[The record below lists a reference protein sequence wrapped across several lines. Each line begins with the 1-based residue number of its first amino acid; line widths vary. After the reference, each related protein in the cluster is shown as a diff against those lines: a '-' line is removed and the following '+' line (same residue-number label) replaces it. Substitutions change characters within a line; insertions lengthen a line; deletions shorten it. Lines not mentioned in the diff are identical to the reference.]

1 MKKRVFLK
9 KAGIGSLAL
18 ANASWLGVSC
28 SSKKENASA
37 TLEKPVSPETPP
49 KNWAWIKPPADW
61 SREDWKTK
69 LAQAKASGFD
79 ALVLNVYDGN
89 IAYFQNDRLPV
100 KEALAEK
107 VIPLCKEAGLEFHAW
122 MFTMPCN
129 NEKIVTEHPD
139 WFAVNG
145 LGESAATKPAYVDY
159 YKFLCPCHPEAQEFV
174 KSNVKS
180 LAEIDGIDGVHFDY
194 VRLPDVILA
203 EGLQPKYNIVQD
215 KEYPQYDYCYS
226 EFCRNLFKEKTG
238 IDPLKDLEDP
248 SAHLEWRQFR
258 YDSITNLVNDQ
269 LVPEV
274 KSRNKMVTAAVFP
287 NWESVRQEWHR
298 WDLDAFLPML
308 YHNFYNAGV
317 DFIREHTKKG
327 LERLKLANNEK
338 PIYSGIFL
346 PALKPDELE
355 LANQMAKEGGAKG
368 IALFSLELASEEH
381 MNRFAQLLARR
392 TNF

>member
-18 ANASWLGVSC
+18 ANASLLGISC
-28 SSKKENASA
+28 SNKKNADSI
-37 TLEKPVSPETPP
+37 TDEKPVSSPKSA
-49 KNWAWIKPPADW
+49 KNWAWITPPADW
-61 SREDWKTK
+61 NREDWKAK

-79 ALVLNVYDGN
+79 ALVLNVYN
-89 IAYFQNDRLPV
+89 SHVAFFENDRIPV
-100 KEALAEK
+100 KEAIAEK

-129 NEKIVTEHPD
+129 IEKIVKRHPD

-174 KSNVKS
+174 KNNVKS
-180 LAEIDGIDGVHFDY
+180 IAEIEGIDGVHFDY

-203 EGLQPKYNIVQD
+203 EGLQPKYDIVQD

-248 SAHLEWRQFR
+248 SANQEWRQFR
-258 YDSITNLVNDQ
+258 YDSITNLVNNQ

-308 YHNFYNAGV
+308 YHNFYNAGI
-317 DFIREHTKKG
+317 DFIREHTKKA
-327 LERLKLANNEK
+327 LERLKQANNDK

-346 PALKPDELE
+346 SALKADELE
-355 LANQMAKEGGAKG
+355 VANQMAREGGAGG
-368 IALFSLELASEEH
+368 ISIFALEQTSDEY
-381 MNRFAQLLARR
+381 MKRFAQVLAH
-392 TNF
+392 